1 MISHIYFGV
10 RGFDAAVAFY
20 SAVLAEL
27 GWRLKFVEPERPW
40 AGWKPMTGERP
51 LILVGKPY
59 NGEPAEPG
67 NGQMVALLA
76 PSRMAVDRFHAAA
89 LANGGV
95 SVGDPGLRPEYHPN
109 YYGAYVLDPDGNK
122 LCACCHDP
130 E

>member
-1 MISHIYFGV
+1 MISHINLGV

-27 GWRLKFVEPERPW
+27 GWRLKFIDAERPW
-40 AGWKPMTGERP
+40 AGWQPADAQRPMV
-51 LILVGKPY
+51 LVGRPY
-59 NGEPAEPG
+59 DGEPAEPG
-67 NGQMVALLA
+67 NGHMVALLA
-76 PSRMAVDRFHAAA
+76 PSRAAVDAFHTAA
-89 LANGGV
+89 LANGGT
-95 SVGDPGLRPEYHPN
+95 SVGDPGPRPEYHAH